1 MIRSFLL
8 LAMSASLSLGG
19 VAHAVSPSPDASPLN
34 RGDKPVQVR
43 LQAEVGTLA
52 VLKHR
57 IQFSKAG
64 SMIDY
69 VDEGGQDRL
78 FPFIRL
84 AADLDLGERH
94 SVVFLYQPLDLQTR
108 AQAPRDLVV
117 DDELFVE
124 GTPMEYRYGFSFWR
138 ASWLFDLQAAPGKEI
153 ALGLG
158 LQIRNAVIDFGSQ
171 DGTQFRSERDI
182 GPVPLF
188 KFRSRHPLGGGF
200 WWGSEIDGAYAPI
213 KYINGSDSDVI
224 GSLLDASLRS
234 GLQVRPGVDAYLNLR
249 YLTGGA
255 EGTGTDTRP
264 PGDGYTEN
272 YLHFLSLSL
281 GFALR

>member
-1 MIRSFLL
+1 MTRSIVSLL
-8 LAMSASLSLGG
+8 IVGLGLG
-19 VAHAVSPSPDASPLN
+19 RAANAVTPSPDASPLN
-34 RGDKPVQVR
+34 HGDKPVQVR
-43 LQAEVGTLA
+43 LQAEIGTLA

-69 VDEGGQDRL
+69 VEEGGQDRL
-78 FPFIRL
+78 FPYIRL
-84 AADLDLGERH
+84 AGDLDIGERN

-108 AQAPRDLVV
+108 ALATRDLTV

-138 ASWLFDLQAAPGKEI
+138 ASWLFDLQKAPNKEV
-153 ALGLG
+153 ALGMG
-158 LQIRNAVIDFGSQ
+158 LQIRNAVLDFRSQ

-213 KYINGSDSDVI
+213 KYINGSNSDVV

-255 EGTGTDTRP
+255 EGTGNDTRP

-272 YLHFLSLSL
+272 YLHFLALSL